1 MSLCTW
7 DVVGKDAEASGERR
21 HVDLFDWGSVV
32 VDTVWCGKGE
42 GHLWHG
48 PGLCGHLP
56 AQTGGEE
63 GGGQTQGHISHWGGR
78 RRSCCQG
85 LKGRGLSPLTQNG
98 LRKSVSSVTIKKPCD
113 WKNNDD
119 FLSKML
125 KCVFSSAT
133 PSCCDCNFS
142 TIHFSQRWFH
152 WNF

>member
-1 MSLCTW
+1 MNEFLASMSTCNYVCYRCKQVSLCTW

-85 LKGRGLSPLTQNG
+85 LKGRGLSLLTQNG
-98 LRKSVSSVTIKKPCD
+98 LRKSVARVTIKNALWREKQ
-113 WKNNDD
+113 W
-119 FLSKML
+119 FSKQNV
-125 KCVFSSAT
+125 KVC
-133 PSCCDCNFS
+133 
-142 TIHFSQRWFH
+142 I
-152 WNF
+152 